1 MQNQRRLR
9 QVSKPYVKAKRTKV
23 DGYTFDSKGEARR
36 YSDLKL
42 LVAAGEVRLLEV
54 HPKLHLTVNG
64 KKIGRGYLVLDFVYE
79 EWKDEAWRTVYEDFK
94 AVDTRESKLRRQ
106 LAEAIH
112 GIKIKVTQPWRR

>member
-1 MQNQRRLR
+1 MQTPRLR
-9 QVSKPYVKAKRTKV
+9 RASKPFKATRTEV
-23 DGYTFDSKGEARR
+23 DGYTFDSIGEGRR

-42 LVAAGEVRLLEV
+42 LVMAGEVRNLTV
-54 HPKLHLTVNG
+54 HPKLHITVNG
-64 KKIGRGYLVLDFVYE
+64 QKIGRGYLVLDFRYD
-79 EWKDEAWRTVYEDFK
+79 EWKDEAWREVYEDFK